1 MPSGLSVQG
10 NEMDSKPKKKS
21 KTLWWNGV
29 LGALSTG
36 LAGLEF
42 FTGFLKE
49 FIPYWGYVALLLI
62 CAGNNAV
69 NWFLRI
75 KTTEPVK

>member
-1 MPSGLSVQG
+1 MKQ
-10 NEMDSKPKKKS
+10 KRKS
-21 KTLWWNGV
+21 KTLWFNGL

-49 FIPYWGYVALLLI
+49 FVPGWVYVALLLV
-62 CAGNNAV
+62 CAANNAI
-69 NWFLRI
+69 NWLLRL
-75 KTTEPVK
+75 KTTEAVK